1 MNESQKQNFEG
12 GIIYPQKEWE
22 RFLELKGVTQETI
35 KHVLHPK
42 CSEDFKIEEVES
54 VLRVCKDNESKEVA
68 KDALR
73 AIAIAR
79 NITTIIIE
87 DVCDN
92 HSNHKASE
100 AVQQW
105 IDVEK
110 RMRGHHTM
118 GDTLGECF
126 AEMYEENDNII
137 QFPKK

>member
-22 RFLELKGVTQETI
+22 RFLELKGVTQDTI
-35 KHVLHPK
+35 KHVLRPE
-42 CSEDFKIEEVES
+42 CSENFKIEEVES
-54 VLRVCKDNESKEVA
+54 VLRVCKNNENKEIA

-92 HSNHKASE
+92 HTDHVAGQ

-105 IDVEK
+105 KDVEK
-110 RMRGHHTM
+110 RLQRHHTM
-118 GDTLGECF
+118 GDTLGDCF
-126 AEMYEENDNII
+126 RELYEEDNII

>member
-1 MNESQKQNFEG
+1 MNNQQQNFEG
-12 GIIYPQKEWE
+12 GIIYPQKDWE
-22 RFLELKGVTQETI
+22 IFLKMKGVTQECI
-35 KHVLHPK
+35 NAVLRPK

-92 HSNHKASE
+92 HSNHVAGK

-105 IDVEK
+105 KDVEQ
-110 RMRGHHTM
+110 RVRHHVM
-118 GDTLGECF
+118 GDNLGGMFDSLNDED
-126 AEMYEENDNII
+126 DNII
-137 QFPKK
+137 QFYKK

>member
-1 MNESQKQNFEG
+1 MNNNEKQNFEG
-12 GIIYPQKEWE
+12 GIIYPQKDWE
-22 RFLELKGVTQETI
+22 LFLKMKGVTQECI
-35 KHVLHPK
+35 NAVLHPK

-110 RMRGHHTM
+110 RMRRGHGF
-118 GDTLGECF
+118 GDMLEECF
-126 AEMYEENDNII
+126 DEMYEETNII

>member
-1 MNESQKQNFEG
+1 MNNIQQNFEG
-12 GIIYPQKEWE
+12 GIIYPQKDWE
-22 RFLELKGVTQETI
+22 LFLKMKGVTQECI
-35 KHVLHPK
+35 SAVLRPK

-126 AEMYEENDNII
+126 AELYEEESNII